1 MMNKWFAWL
10 LLPAGLS
17 AGALLSLGLTAGSA
31 TATAPLP
38 VPAAQV
44 VGLPD
49 FTELAEKQSAA
60 VVNIATTQEGRK
72 SARRGR
78 MPEPDEMFDF
88 FRRFMPPE
96 GERFMPPRR
105 GQGSGFIISGDGYIL
120 TNAHVV
126 DDVDEVVVKLND
138 KREFRAKVMG
148 TDQRTDVA
156 LLKINAD
163 NLPRVAIGN
172 PDRLKVGEWVLAI
185 GAPFGFENSVTAGI
199 VSAKGRSLP
208 QENYVPFIQ
217 TDVAVNPGN
226 SGGPLFN
233 MRGEVV
239 GVNSQIISRSGGYM
253 GLSFA
258 IPIDVAMDVAE
269 QLKGGG
275 KIQRGRLGVLI
286 QEVTADLADSFGLKA
301 PQGALVSEVEAG
313 GPAEQAGIKP
323 SDIILKFNGRDV
335 GASIDLPRMVGA
347 TKPGSRIPVTVWRKG
362 VARELS
368 VVVGEMAEEKAAKAG
383 EEKVANRAG
392 LVVSELS
399 REQLRELKINAGVLV
414 EDVTGAAARAGV
426 RPGDVIVAVGN
437 QDVSTAEEL
446 SKMLNDTKRKSVALL
461 VKRGEGSLYLPLR
474 LD

>member
-1 MMNKWFAWL
+1 MKSWFTWL
-10 LLPAGLS
+10 VLSFGL
-17 AGALLSLGLTAGSA
+17 A
-31 TATAPLP
+31 TAATA
-38 VPAAQV
+38 AS
-44 VGLPD
+44 LPD

-72 SARRGR
+72 SMRRGR
-78 MPEPDEMFDF
+78 MPEPEEMFDF

-96 GERFMPPRR
+96 GERFMPPKR

-138 KREFRAKVMG
+138 KREFRAKVIG
-148 TDQRTDVA
+148 TDPRTDVA
-156 LLKINAD
+156 LLRINAD
-163 NLPRVAIGN
+163 KLPRVVIGD
-172 PDRLKVGEWVLAI
+172 PGRLKVGEWVLAI

-233 MRGEVV
+233 MNGEVV
-239 GVNSQIISRSGGYM
+239 GINSQIISRSGGYM

-275 KIQRGRLGVLI
+275 KVNRGRLGVLI
-286 QEVTADLADSFGLKA
+286 QEVSADLAESFGLKS
-301 PQGALVSEVEAG
+301 PQGALVSEVEPGSPADKG
-313 GPAEQAGIKP
+313 GLQP

-335 GASIDLPRMVGA
+335 QSSIDLPRMVGA
-347 TKPGSRIPVTVWRKG
+347 TKPGTKTTVTVWRKG
-362 VARELS
+362 VSRELD
-368 VVVGEMAEEKAAKAG
+368 VVVGEMAD
-383 EEKVANRAG
+383 EKVAQAADERKANRAG
-392 LVVSELS
+392 LVVSELKK
-399 REQLRELKINAGVLV
+399 EQLRELKIDAGVLV
-414 EDVTGAAARAGV
+414 EDVSGAAARAGI
-426 RPGDVIVAVGN
+426 RPGDVVVAVNNHG
-437 QDVSTAEEL
+437 VSSAADL
-446 SKMLNDTKRKSVALL
+446 DRLLNDTKRKTAAVL
-461 VKRGEGSLYLPLR
+461 VKRGEGSLYIPLR